1 MNTQEAGMSFR
12 EKTAWISVI
21 LLIALFGPYFGRVAL
36 ALAGKT
42 HVHGGTQ
49 FAMISAF
56 VLLEIV
62 LRVAI
67 GMHSPRDA
75 RAPRDEREDLIDMRA
90 TRAAFYVLLGGVLVA
105 IFTLHFP
112 VSVWMLSQ
120 FVLFAVVL
128 SELVRF
134 GGQIRL
140 FRRGF

>member
-1 MNTQEAGMSFR
+1 MSFR

-21 LLIALFGPYFGRVAL
+21 LLVVLFGPYFGRVAL
-36 ALAGKT
+36 AMAGKA

-49 FAMISAF
+49 FAMVAAF
-56 VLLEIV
+56 VILEIV

-67 GMHSPRDA
+67 AIQSPRDA

-120 FVLFAVVL
+120 FVLFSVVV

-134 GGQIRL
+134 SGQIRM